1 MAEAQRQRVEDR
13 GVDRAKEAHGTLL
26 RMMSPG
32 ESLLTNQAIKIKR
45 SLPLTRP
52 ICHDLLDIATLCY
65 PYTISGEWISAIITK
80 YHGCPLVLD
89 TASMAVLSLIRR
101 PLLLS
106 C

>member
-13 GVDRAKEAHGTLL
+13 GVDRAKEALGTLL

-32 ESLLTNQAIKIKR
+32 GGLLTNQAIKIQR

-65 PYTISGEWISAIITK
+65 PYTTSGEWISATITNN
-80 YHGCPLVLD
+80 HGCPLVLD
-89 TASMAVLSLIRR
+89 TASMVVLSLIRR